1 MRKICFFLSTALCLL
16 FFFSV
21 TALAESDLKSTALKK
36 FQQSVLKALP
46 AETKIVRIAVL
57 GFEGDDGTIQNA
69 VTSAMTEKTRFK
81 VIERK
86 DLDKIL
92 EEQGIQL
99 KDILDEKTRIRQGKI
114 KGVQGLIFGKV
125 LGWEKGFLSESLKV
139 NLKLDDVERG
149 EILLSK
155 EFRIKVVAPVR
166 DGIIYGLVGIFILLI
181 VMMGLKRRQAAEM
194 KTSIAEDLSARRRVT
209 KEIERTLINLSEVKS
224 RLMEKGKIDQ
234 AILLTDAEKDLLL
247 LKEQVDSAARGCA
260 ERRRAGEL
268 RQVLHFDKNI
278 GDSFESLSQSADR
291 LYYRVGQGDLLNF
304 EGEVDGLKKGIKNTR
319 NEFSHRTY

>member
-16 FFFSV
+16 FFVSA

-36 FQQSVLKALP
+36 FQQAVLKALP
-46 AETKIVRIAVL
+46 AETRIVRIAVL

-69 VTSAMTEKTRFK
+69 VISAITEKTRFK

-99 KDILDEKTRIRQGKI
+99 KDILDKKTRIQHGKI
-114 KGVQGLIFGKV
+114 KGVQGLIFGQV

-139 NLKLDDVERG
+139 NLKFDDVERG

-155 EFRIKVVAPVR
+155 EFRVKVVAPVR
-166 DGIIYGLVGIFILLI
+166 DAIIYGLIGMLILLTL
-181 VMMGLKRRQAAEM
+181 MMAVKRRQAVEM
-194 KTSIAEDLSARRRVT
+194 KTSIAEDLSARGQVT

-234 AILLTDAEKDLLL
+234 AILLKDAEKDLLL
-247 LKEQVDSAARGCA
+247 LKEQVDRAARGCA
-260 ERRRAGEL
+260 RRRKAGEF

-278 GDSFESLSQSADR
+278 SDSFESLTQSADR
-291 LYYRVGQGDLLNF
+291 LYHRVGQGDLLDF
-304 EGEVDGLKKGIKNTR
+304 EGEVDGLKRDIKNTR